1 MWVWFAEKPALSEY
15 LIIIYVSLYPHNIL
29 SVTIRR
35 PFIWGSLTQ
44 IIVYGLAATREGLFF

>member
-1 MWVWFAEKPALSEY
+1 MWARFAAKPTLSEY

-35 PFIWGSLTQ
+35 PFIWGSLT
-44 IIVYGLAATREGLFF
+44 